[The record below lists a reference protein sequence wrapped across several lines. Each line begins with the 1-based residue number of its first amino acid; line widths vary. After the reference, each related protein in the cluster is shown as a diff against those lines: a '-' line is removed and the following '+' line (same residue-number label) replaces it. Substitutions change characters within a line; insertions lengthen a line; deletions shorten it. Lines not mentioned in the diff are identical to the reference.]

1 MVPPKCTKGPYIP
14 TEAPP
19 LIEIKEARVDPNPPF
34 KSSVPAL
41 LCAAKIVSAGPNHL
55 GSFKKY
61 INRATKIE
69 LGIHINSGIIFKD
82 IEPISKVRIKSLF
95 LKMNA
100 KRFCATIINNCATPE
115 TIKPTRA
122 AKISKTKFSLINLK
136 FLIIFN

>member
-55 GSFKKY
+55 GNFKKY
-61 INRATKIE
+61 INKATKIE
-69 LGIHINSGIIFKD
+69 LGIHISKGIKFREK
-82 IEPISKVRIKSLF
+82 EPISKVRTKSLF
-95 LKMNA
+95 LKINI
-100 KRFCATIINNCATPE
+100 KRFLATIMN
-115 TIKPTRA
+115 
-122 AKISKTKFSLINLK
+122 S
-136 FLIIFN
+136 